1 MLRINLLLNRL
12 LATLLLCLWRF
23 NLMKCAKFIDRTCW
37 TQSAAAI
44 YVCVC
49 LCGSGLIQLVAIYVS
64 FSYHLAHAV
73 AVVVDTC
80 KTQ

>member
-1 MLRINLLLNRL
+1 M
-12 LATLLLCLWRF
+12 
-23 NLMKCAKFIDRTCW
+23 
-37 TQSAAAI
+37 
-44 YVCVC
+44 CVFA

-73 AVVVDTC
+73 AAAAAVAVDTC